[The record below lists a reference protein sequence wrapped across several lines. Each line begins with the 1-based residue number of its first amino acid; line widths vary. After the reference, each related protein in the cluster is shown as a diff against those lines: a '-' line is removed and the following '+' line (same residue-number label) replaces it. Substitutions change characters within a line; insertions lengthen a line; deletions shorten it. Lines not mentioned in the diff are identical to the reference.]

1 MIACPCEEVSVGA
14 IREAAAQGV
23 AGPNQL
29 KTMLRCGMGPCQGRM
44 CAATVT
50 ELLADEQQ
58 RHPADVGTYRLRPP
72 VKPVPLHEIAA
83 LPQTPEA
90 LFAVAGAGGCWPVRR
105 GCRQQIP

>member
-1 MIACPCEEVSVGA
+1 MIACRCEEVSVGA
-14 IREAAAQGV
+14 IREAAAHGV

-50 ELLADEQQ
+50 ELLADEQ
-58 RHPADVGTYRLRPP
+58 RRRPADVGTYRQRFPI
-72 VKPVPLHEIAA
+72 KPVPLSEIAA

-90 LFAVAGAGGCWPVRR
+90 MIAVTGQADH
-105 GCRQQIP
+105 